1 MARCKSK
8 TKQSSILEK
17 DLDAEASSDNKDQT
31 ENYQTEDSTGE
42 GTSNDDNSFDFNYNE
57 EIPMNKQGSVKV
69 YDSTTAK
76 RGSSK
81 TKAPA
86 YTSKKKPKDLY
97 TKKGD
102 ESSDKE
108 DQSKGERKDAGDD
121 SSDLY
126 YSSDNRDDDSSGDD
140 K

>member
-1 MARCKSK
+1 MK
-8 TKQSSILEK
+8 
-17 DLDAEASSDNKDQT
+17 
-31 ENYQTEDSTGE
+31 
-42 GTSNDDNSFDFNYNE
+42 
-57 EIPMNKQGSVKV
+57 KQGSVKV

-86 YTSKKKPKDLY
+86 YTAKKKPKDLY

-108 DQSKGERKDAGDD
+108 DQSKGERKYAGDNNSNPED
-121 SSDLY
+121 IG
-126 YSSDNRDDDSSGDD
+126 DNREDDSSGDD
-140 K
+140 EEKVTNPDDTWIFFQESYKLAAECTEALGNLVYHTLDDL